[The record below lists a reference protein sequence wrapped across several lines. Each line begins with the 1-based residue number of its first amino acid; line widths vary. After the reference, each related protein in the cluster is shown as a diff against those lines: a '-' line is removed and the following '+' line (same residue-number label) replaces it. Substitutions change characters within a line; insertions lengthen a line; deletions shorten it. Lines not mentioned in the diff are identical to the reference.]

1 MSTDAP
7 TGNLS
12 AEAAASYM
20 GGAPITAQTMLS
32 LARRKKI
39 GHLKVGRAVVFPL
52 SALDAYVAEH
62 TVQPV
67 ENPWGLTDAALTH
80 VRADRSSRARRA
92 S

>member
-1 MSTDAP
+1 MSATAP
-7 TGNLS
+7 SGNLS
-12 AEAAASYM
+12 AADAATYM

-39 GHLKVGRAVVFPL
+39 GHLKVGRATVFPL
-52 SALDAYVAEH
+52 PALDAYIAEH
-62 TVQPV
+62 TVSPI

-80 VRADRSSRARRA
+80 VRADRSSRTRRA